1 MLTQAT
7 MTIHTRPRPLC
18 CTPSHECWLLAG
30 ERPHMLLPPPL
41 PPPLHCS
48 EFAFMAQQ
56 VCAPLH
62 ITSASPPCRGRP
74 DR

>member
-30 ERPHMLLPPPL
+30 
-41 PPPLHCS
+41 
-48 EFAFMAQQ
+48 
-56 VCAPLH
+56 
-62 ITSASPPCRGRP
+62 GRP
-74 DR
+74 